1 MITVGLSGVAL
12 AADATGTANIPAAST
27 VIKGCFNSTSGALRV
42 LTPHSNSCGSERK
55 ISWSQTGPAGNGF
68 AFKSTTGSLNILGEQ
83 EADGPTVR
91 KAGTY
96 FVNVNAQLNITS
108 YTSGGSGF
116 CALDIANGSASPEFI
131 FEIFSSWGYPGPASN
146 LNGSYPF
153 ASSGLV
159 PVTAKR
165 IGYQFVLAC
174 FDNSFATVPVKSA
187 TWVISPV
194 SATASG
200 SVPNAPAASF
210 GHSTVG
216 PAGFRPKPAR
226 KP

>member
-1 MITVGLSGVAL
+1 MRSLKPS
-12 AADATGTANIPAAST
+12 
-27 VIKGCFNSTSGALRV
+27 
-42 LTPHSNSCGSERK
+42 
-55 ISWSQTGPAGNGF
+55 GNGF
-68 AFKSTTGSLNILGEQ
+68 AFKSTTGSLDVLGEH
-83 EADGPTVR
+83 EADGPAVR

-96 FVNVNAQLNITS
+96 FVNVNAQLNITP

-116 CALDIANGSASPEFI
+116 CALDIANASASTEFI
-131 FEIFSSWGYPGPASN
+131 FEIFSSWNYPGPASN
-146 LNGSYPF
+146 LSGSYPF

-165 IGYQFVLAC
+165 VGYHFVLAC

-200 SVPNAPAASF
+200 SVPNVAPAVSRGQSSA
-210 GHSTVG
+210 G
-216 PAGFRPKPAR
+216 PAGFRPKPPR